1 MLRIYAFL
9 LIVLISFSSCSQGVL
24 LYSKKKKVEPV
35 INIPLSADK
44 FVAQNADYFNENFE
58 KLTGHKLKIERS
70 DGFKTSEFYIVL
82 RINPTLKNDFCIR
95 KTEKNITIQGKDYN
109 NLFYGVGDFFKLYT
123 GLKYNASSDEIL
135 DEIRVEETF
144 EYCASPD
151 FSYREPYFTPN
162 FDPNF
167 RKWHNTDY
175 LELEW
180 GIWGHNL
187 PKKIKKYNP
196 DQSVYALINGQRNE
210 NQLCFSSERL
220 FTYTDREVQ
229 YIFDNDFLLTKYMIL
244 PNDNGLSCT
253 CDQCTAHGNTK
264 EDASPAVFQFLN
276 KLAKKH
282 PRLEFFTAAY
292 GTVKSVPKFPSRS
305 NVGVF
310 YSTIQIQKGI
320 PIAYSP
326 YFKDFQADIRKWKKY
341 TSNVYIWD
349 YAVNFDN
356 YFDIYPSISMIQKN
370 LDLYRKL
377 GANGVFIH
385 GSEYNYGVFQN
396 LKSTLYAKLLWNTSI
411 NINTEIERYFK
422 ENFSEELA
430 DLLLNQYS
438 IWEQRFFTKKQEL
451 GIYSGM
457 DQIIAKYLYP
467 DEFIKFYN
475 QFLPFFESHKNSKEF
490 VALASSFTFLHLEI
504 MRYYGLDKLGY
515 ANVVDHRVEV
525 KKDVFELL
533 DNLEKFSQLAGI
545 KTYNEVQYT
554 IEDYISGWRARMA
567 KADQRKDYFYKKPF
581 TVISDM
587 DEDYTDKTVLNDG
600 AFGLNYYNT
609 NWHIASIDD
618 VVLKIDNNA
627 IGEAQQVTI
636 SFLQD
641 LTHKIYYPSAI
652 EIWNEKKEVIRAL
665 TIPATDDALNIKEIS
680 LDLPMRNNGINSNNF
695 FYLKIGRST
704 NSGKNLL
711 ACDEIIFN

>member
-1 MLRIYAFL
+1 MLRIYTFL

-44 FVAQNADYFNENFE
+44 FVVQNANYFNENFE
-58 KLTGHKLKIERS
+58 KLTGHKLQIERS

-82 RINPTLKNDFCIR
+82 RINPTLKNDFCIK

-123 GLKYNASSDEIL
+123 ELTYTSSSKNIQE
-135 DEIRVEETF
+135 EIRVEEVF

-167 RKWHNTDY
+167 RKWYNTDY

-196 DQSVYALINGQRNE
+196 DETVYALINGERNK
-210 NQLCFSSERL
+210 NQLCFSSENL
-220 FTYTDREVQ
+220 FKFTDQEVQ
-229 YIFDNDFLLTKYMIL
+229 YIFENDFLLTKYMIL

-253 CDQCTAHGNTK
+253 CEKCKAHGNTK

-276 KLAKKH
+276 ILAQKH

-292 GTVKSVPKFPSRS
+292 GTVKSVPKFPARS
-305 NVGVF
+305 NIGVF
-310 YSTIQIQKGI
+310 YSTIELQKGI
-320 PIAYSP
+320 PISYSP
-326 YFKDFQADIRKWKKY
+326 YFKEFQSEIRKWKKY
-341 TSNVYIWD
+341 TNNVYIWE

-411 NINTEIERYFK
+411 NINTEIERYFY
-422 ENFSEELA
+422 ENFPEELA

-438 IWEQRFFTKKQEL
+438 IWEQRFFTKKEEL

-457 DQIIAKYLYP
+457 EEIIKKYLYP
-467 DEFIKFYN
+467 KEFSEFYYKFIPY
-475 QFLPFFESHKNSKEF
+475 FESNKTNKEF
-490 VALASSFTFLHLEI
+490 VSLATSFTFLQLEI
-504 MRYYGLDKLGY
+504 MRYYGLNKLGY
-515 ANVVDHRVEV
+515 ADVIENRVEV
-525 KKDVFELL
+525 KKEVHELL

-545 KTYNEVQYT
+545 KTYNEVQYSIT
-554 IEDYISGWRARMA
+554 DYISGWRARMA
-567 KADQRKDYFYKKPF
+567 QADKRKDFFYRKPF
-581 TVISDM
+581 TIISNM

-618 VVLKIDNNA
+618 IILKIDNES
-627 IGEAQQVTI
+627 IGEAKQVSI

-641 LTHKIYYPSAI
+641 LKHKIYYPSSI
-652 EIWNEKKEVIRAL
+652 EIWNEKKETIRKVEINAS
-665 TIPATDDALNIKEIS
+665 DDVLNINEIS
-680 LDLPMRNNGINSNNF
+680 VDLPLRNNQINSSNF
-695 FYLKIGRST
+695 FYLKISRST